1 MVRGLLTASDSLT
14 VEHRLRVLGAQQFWH
29 MGSVVVTSRLQSTG
43 SVAMEPRVSCSTACG
58 IFLNQD
64 LNLCLLHGQADSL
77 PRSHQGSPNLHL
89 NSVGIK
95 LFSLEDSCGQNDL
108 E

>member
-89 NSVGIK
+89 NLVGIK